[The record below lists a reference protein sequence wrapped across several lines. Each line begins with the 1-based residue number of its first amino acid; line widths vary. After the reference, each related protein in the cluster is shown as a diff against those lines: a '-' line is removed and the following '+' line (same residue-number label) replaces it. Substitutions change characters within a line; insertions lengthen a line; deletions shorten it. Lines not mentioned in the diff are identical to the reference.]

1 MRQLVGARQWLLGT
15 ACKHTKES
23 LIMWQAAAAAE
34 MACSPC
40 IQRDGERDRCRCRAS
55 RLRLRGS
62 RAPRRSRLRLR
73 LPRRDRPLLRLRLL
87 RRNRPLLRLRLR
99 RWEERRRSRLWL
111 RLLLRLRW
119 RRLLLL
125 RLRCLLLLR
134 LRLRLR
140 WRLWPSLLRLRRSLQ
155 RRQQQPNRTFHDIP
169 YHRLVGPAAQPPS
182 CPS

>member
-1 MRQLVGARQWLLGT
+1 
-15 ACKHTKES
+15 
-23 LIMWQAAAAAE
+23 

-40 IQRDGERDRCRCRAS
+40 IQRDGECDRCRCRVS
-55 RLRLRGS
+55 RLRLPGS

-111 RLLLRLRW
+111 RLLLRW
-119 RRLLLL
+119 RRLL

-155 RRQQQPNRTFHDIP
+155 RRQQQPNMTVHDKP
-169 YHRLVGPAAQPPS
+169 YHRLVGPAAQAPS